1 MHVIIACKSKKG
13 TDGKQPRK
21 NGDTVF
27 PIITLSVTMETSGS
41 IWPNFK
47 LIQALMNV
55 INTCK
60 YKKDLIKNSRE
71 KVETSFFRLKAY
83 GDFFRRS
90 RAANSLV
97 GGPIRLKFEL
107 TRALMHVF
115 VTCKYEK
122 DRMKNSR
129 EKVETPFSPL

>member
-1 MHVIIACKSKKG
+1 M
-13 TDGKQPRK
+13 DEKQPRK
-21 NGDTVF
+21 SGDTVF
-27 PIITLSVTMETSGS
+27 PIITLSVTKETSGW

-47 LIQALMNV
+47 LIQANMYV

-60 YKKDLIKNSRE
+60 YEKDLIKNSRE
-71 KVETSFFRLKAY
+71 KVETPFFPLKAY
-83 GDFFRRS
+83 GDFFRSS
-90 RAANSLV
+90 REANSSV
-97 GGPIRLKFEL
+97 SGQIRLKFEL
-107 TRALMHVF
+107 IRALMHVF